1 MSDKRAA
8 NPTNQ
13 SLSKGPVQQLPS
25 PTAPNSQVNQFKEI
39 RARAFFRAL
48 GPVFFYFLPAGAATV
63 MLGPLLPSLIHRWQI
78 QDAQAGTLF
87 TAQFLGQ
94 LFGAW
99 FGTRNLRASVLYGA
113 ALSAAGCVAIPWFS
127 FAAAPIALF
136 CIGLGLGAGLAAGNV
151 IVGTTM
157 PAVRTRL
164 ISLLNVSW
172 SIGAILCPMLV
183 RLSDSGGV
191 RLFFLLTAACLA
203 AAALFAIAIPHGLQ
217 VPKAIGVHPTP
228 PAQSAGIST
237 RTAAKS
243 SLSPLLP
250 LIAFAAAMFLYV
262 GVENSLGGW
271 LPSYAIRTN
280 ASLQASSIS
289 FCFWM
294 AELVGRLLIAALSP
308 RVHEAKLYRVCLALL
323 LFTEVALCTV
333 ADLSP
338 ANMVA
343 LAILSGLTLAPLYP
357 LIVAFM
363 LARSENHPRLG
374 VLFACASLGGAIMP
388 WVTGIFSTQFHGL
401 RAGLIIP
408 ATGACVLLLLSP
420 VITGKPTTQA
430 ES

>member
-1 MSDKRAA
+1 M
-8 NPTNQ
+8 
-13 SLSKGPVQQLPS
+13 QQTSS
-25 PTAPNSQVNQFKEI
+25 PTAPISQVNQVKDV
-39 RARAFFRAL
+39 RARAFFRTL

-63 MLGPLLPSLIHRWQI
+63 MLGPLLPSLIHRWQM

-94 LFGAW
+94 LCGAS

-113 ALSAAGCVAIPWFS
+113 ALSAAGCLAITWFS
-127 FAAAPIALF
+127 FTAAPIALF
-136 CIGLGLGAGLAAGNV
+136 CIGLGLGAGLAGGNV
-151 IVGTTM
+151 IVGTAI

-172 SIGAILCPMLV
+172 STGAILCPMLV
-183 RLSDSGGV
+183 RLSVSSDV

-217 VPKAIGVHPTP
+217 APQSIGNPPNH
-228 PAQSAGIST
+228 PAQIAEIG
-237 RTAAKS
+237 RRPAAKN
-243 SLSPLLP
+243 SLSPLLT

-280 ASLQASSIS
+280 AWLRASSIS

-294 AELVGRLLIAALSP
+294 AELVGRLLIAALSLC
-308 RVHEAKLYRVCLALL
+308 VHEAKLYRVCLALL
-323 LFTEVALCTV
+323 LFAEVALCTV
-333 ADLSP
+333 AHLSS

-374 VLFACASLGGAIMP
+374 ALFACASLGGAIMP
-388 WVTGIFSTQFHGL
+388 WVTGVVSTHFHGL
-401 RAGLIIP
+401 RVGLIIP
-408 ATGACVLLLLSP
+408 ATGACVLLILSP
-420 VITGKPTTQA
+420 VITGKPTTQVEA
-430 ES
+430 